1 MTDKIFS
8 LSKRYNIVN
17 GLTFVLHDHLNNLAL
32 LSVVIG
38 SRVQGELE
46 KRISSDLGTM
56 QMLLIDINEQMY
68 RLAGSA
74 IPGMQKNNMNTQ
86 KPIFTP
92 REKEVLYWAS
102 MGKTYGEIAAI
113 SGTSV
118 STVKFHMGN
127 TVVKLGVSNA
137 RQAIRRGV
145 ELELITPVA
154 TSGR

>member
-1 MTDKIFS
+1 
-8 LSKRYNIVN
+8 
-17 GLTFVLHDHLNNLAL
+17 
-32 LSVVIG
+32 
-38 SRVQGELE
+38 
-46 KRISSDLGTM
+46 
-56 QMLLIDINEQMY
+56 MLLIDINEQMY

-113 SGTSV
+113 SGISV